1 MPLIMHLVSGTWWM
15 FSLILSATLKAV
27 GLIFTLS
34 PRWNSLLLVKSA
46 NPGLP
51 SSETS
56 LLHSAEFLADL
67 AAYRLH
73 FETLFALRSL
83 HFHTSSYLHAWWG
96 LKTDYV
102 FDHNANVY
110 FYWNVFKQECEV
122 LVYLLTLS
130 PSLEAFRVSPGSIKP
145 RQPYSYTAWLSSAW
159 SLGSPQPHPTSLLT
173 TPLLLHSPGI
183 QQKWRLLNAGRKED
197 GRKLYAIRDK
207 DCKQAIREGPWSR
220 MKLNWAEMR

>member
-1 MPLIMHLVSGTWWM
+1 MSGTWWM
-15 FSLILSATLKAV
+15 FSLILSATLKAE

-56 LLHSAEFLADL
+56 LLHSAALLADL

-73 FETLFALRSL
+73 LETLFALRSL
-83 HFHTSSYLHAWWG
+83 HFHKSSYLHAWWG
-96 LKTDYV
+96 LNTDYA

-110 FYWNVFKQECEV
+110 FYWNVFKQECCEV
-122 LVYLLTLS
+122 FVYLLTLS

-159 SLGSPQPHPTSLLT
+159 SLGSPQ
-173 TPLLLHSPGI
+173 SP
-183 QQKWRLLNAGRKED
+183 
-197 GRKLYAIRDK
+197 
-207 DCKQAIREGPWSR
+207 S
-220 MKLNWAEMR
+220 